1 MNRLIPFLV
10 LLLTYTKIWSQ
21 EVKKK
26 LNFTINVELLGAD
39 SGFVTLKYFNSE
51 KVEVL
56 DTAYLKNN
64 VALFAGDI
72 EHHRLA
78 VLKGHFALGTITGNN
93 TMQIFLEEGKIEVKL
108 KQNQFD
114 QAIVKGTA
122 LNEQRQAHQN
132 IKKENNDLLA
142 AAHKQMLMLNSQL
155 KENPNDQIANQVE
168 LLNRSIQDLR
178 KYSKQLDYNYIQQN
192 PNAEYSAYLMDYYFS
207 SRVLSLDSAQ
217 LFIDRFDDKVKQSHY
232 GVNIMQQVNS
242 RRASGVGQIAPSFSK
257 IDIDGK
263 LIKLEQFRDKNY
275 VLLDFW
281 ASWCVPCRE
290 ENPRLKQLY
299 TTYGKLGLEIIS
311 IAWEFKTGPW
321 KQAIIKDGTGAW
333 RHVMTN
339 LTSLEDDTLRGVY
352 SIASIPTLILI
363 NQQGEIIGRYRGAS
377 DEGSMEDLE
386 KKLKDT
392 IKP

>member
-26 LNFTINVELLGAD
+26 LNFTINVELLDAY

-78 VLKGHFALGTITGNN
+78 VLKGYFALGTTTGNN

-122 LNEQRQAHQN
+122 LNEQWQAHQN

-142 AAHKQMLMLNSQL
+142 AAHKQMLVLNSQF
-155 KENPNDQIANQVE
+155 KENPNDQIANKIE
-168 LLNRSIQDLR
+168 LLNRSVQDLH

-217 LFIDRFDDKVKQSHY
+217 LFIDRFDDQVKQSHY
-232 GVNIMQQVNS
+232 GTNIIQQVNS
-242 RRASGVGQIAPSFSK
+242 RISSSIGQIAPSFSK

-333 RHVMTN
+333 RHVMAN
-339 LTSLEDDTLRGVY
+339 LTSLEDDTLRGY
-352 SIASIPTLILI
+352 IPLHP
-363 NQQGEIIGRYRGAS
+363 YRH
-377 DEGSMEDLE
+377 LF
-386 KKLKDT
+386 
-392 IKP
+392 